1 VFEAVNERWDT
12 AVAASE
18 HGFQQISLAN
28 KCCTTKGG
36 RYVDYITE
44 RVTRCLFENYKMRNK
59 RDKTGIHVQSQT
71 IRKHMMVFVNCSIAS
86 PIFNIQIENIS

>member
-44 RVTRCLFENYKMRNK
+44 RVTRYLFENYKIRNK
-59 RDKTGIHVQSQT
+59 KKLGFICTL
-71 IRKHMMVFVNCSIAS
+71 K
-86 PIFNIQIENIS
+86 P